1 MIFAGLAVL
10 VAGAVVVLVADGAV
24 AGLDLTVAGG
34 VLMGVG
40 AGVLIAGLLRLRRR
54 RPAGPG
60 DEPYRTGKGK
70 IVAMVAAVLYI
81 VSPVDLVPDFLL
93 PVGVVDDVTALTW
106 LVIAAGQELARRRR
120 RPLSRAGRRRPGS

>member
-1 MIFAGLAVL
+1 MILAGLVLL
-10 VAGAVVVLVADGAV
+10 VAGGVVALAADGAV
-24 AGLDLTVAGG
+24 AGVDLTVAGG
-34 VLMGVG
+34 AVMGVG

-54 RPAGPG
+54 PAGPG
-60 DEPYRTGKGK
+60 GEPYRTGKGK

-93 PVGVVDDVTALTW
+93 PVGVVDDATALTW

-120 RPLSRAGRRRPGS
+120 RPLGGEGRRPGP